1 MYFVDLKVSMEA
13 HKAIAEVIHTTEPR
27 ESQHGNT
34 PKKVENITIETQET
48 VDWERQRNTVKCK
61 V

>member
-1 MYFVDLKVSMEA
+1 MCFVDLKVSMEA

-27 ESQHGNT
+27 EPQHGNT

-48 VDWERQRNTVKCK
+48 VD
-61 V
+61 

>member
-34 PKKVENITIETQET
+34 PKAT
-48 VDWERQRNTVKCK
+48 DQRK
-61 V
+61 